1 MMKFTSEDLMKAMGL
16 KVGDRVKTKDN
27 FIFEIVK
34 NDFYF
39 LKGINI
45 PENRGLEFLIGL
57 EVDIVPRPKR
67 VGDLDINDKDIYY
80 NYKLTPL
87 LDYKSN
93 LCDWGIGVPEPKNLY
108 EVLEH
113 WQKYN
118 KDQEIYNLLK
128 ARLDK
133 EVKENGNMD

>member
-1 MMKFTSEDLMKAMGL
+1 MGL
-16 KVGDRVKTKDN
+16 KIGDRVKTKDN

-67 VGDLDINDKDIYY
+67 VGDLKCKDFKCINC
-80 NYKLTPL
+80 P
-87 LDYKSN
+87 
-93 LCDWGIGVPEPKNLY
+93 
-108 EVLEH
+108 
-113 WQKYN
+113 
-118 KDQEIYNLLK
+118 
-128 ARLDK
+128 
-133 EVKENGNMD
+133 

>member
-1 MMKFTSEDLMKAMGL
+1 MKFTSEDLMKAMGL
-16 KVGDRVKTKDN
+16 KIGDRVKTKDN

-67 VGDLDINDKDIYY
+67 VGDLKCKEFKCSNCPLRALITCNSY
-80 NYKLTPL
+80 NGRSKRLF
-87 LDYKSN
+87 DN
-93 LCDWGIGVPEPKNLY
+93 LAKWTNEY
-108 EVLEH
+108 TSF
-113 WQKYN
+113 
-118 KDQEIYNLLK
+118 DQEIYNLLK

-133 EVKENGNMD
+133 EVEENGNMD

>member
-1 MMKFTSEDLMKAMGL
+1 MKFTSEDLMKAMGL
-16 KVGDRVKTKDN
+16 KIGDRIKTKDN

-67 VGDLDINDKDIYY
+67 VGDLKCEELGCISCPLRFLSHCGSRKGQGDTL
-80 NYKLTPL
+80 YKLLNYWNNEYP
-87 LDYKSN
+87 N
-93 LCDWGIGVPEPKNLY
+93 F
-108 EVLEH
+108 
-113 WQKYN
+113 
-118 KDQEIYNLLK
+118 DQEIYDLLK

-133 EVKENGNMD
+133 EVKENE

>member
-1 MMKFTSEDLMKAMGL
+1 MKFTSEDLMKAMGL
-16 KVGDRVKTKDN
+16 KIGDRVKTKDN

-67 VGDLDINDKDIYY
+67 VGDLKCEELGCMSCPIQFACKMFSKNPDIDWDCGCQQTRYIT
-80 NYKLTPL
+80 LDL
-87 LDYKSN
+87 LN
-93 LCDWGIGVPEPKNLY
+93 I
-108 EVLEH
+108 
-113 WQKYN
+113 

-133 EVKENGNMD
+133 EVEENGNMDTQSR